1 MEGRQQSRASAR
13 SKRKGCLAMCGLTRS
28 IQQHPS
34 LSLCMGG
41 SEMRAPNL
49 MPAQA
54 RLRKLVLFEHLV
66 GWELY
71 PPV

>member
-1 MEGRQQSRASAR
+1 
-13 SKRKGCLAMCGLTRS
+13 
-28 IQQHPS
+28 
-34 LSLCMGG
+34 MGG